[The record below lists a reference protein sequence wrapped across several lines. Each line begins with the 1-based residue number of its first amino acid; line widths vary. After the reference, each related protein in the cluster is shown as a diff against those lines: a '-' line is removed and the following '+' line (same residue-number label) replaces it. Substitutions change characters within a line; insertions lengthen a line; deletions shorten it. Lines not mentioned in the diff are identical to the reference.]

1 MFTTPIFLF
10 LFLPVLLA
18 LHAAAPGRARNAL
31 LLGASLLFYAWG
43 EGAFTLVMLFSIAVN
58 HRFGL
63 WLGEPDQR
71 YHRAL
76 LAIALVVNLG
86 LLGLFKYAGF
96 IGANLALLGLPIT
109 VEPVH
114 MPIGISFFT
123 FHAISYLI
131 DIHRGKA
138 QARRSMIDF
147 ALYIALFPQLVA
159 GPIVRYHQL
168 EHQLGRR
175 TVTLEGFA
183 AGVRRFIFG
192 LGKKMLIANA
202 VAGTANEIFKL
213 DPGSLTAGV
222 AWLGALAYTA
232 QIYFD
237 FSGYSD
243 MAIGLAAMFGFRFPE
258 NFDYPYIARSMTGF
272 WRRWHITLSSWF
284 RDYLYIPLGGNRRG
298 RAREARNLVLVF
310 FLCGLWHGASWTFV
324 VWGLYHGGFLVLE
337 RGLRDRPWLRAV
349 RPLGHVYALL
359 AIVVGW
365 VIFRAPDLPRAL
377 GMLRAMAGLGAAR
390 ALALPALPG
399 LPGLHDRGVVLALLL
414 AAIFSCPVLPW
425 LAARRPLAFPRLGA
439 AAEVAGLFALLVAA
453 CTQVAAA
460 TYNPFIYYR
469 F

>member
-76 LAIALVVNLG
+76 LAIALAVNLG

-138 QARRSMIDF
+138 RARRSMIDF

-258 NFDYPYIARSMTGF
+258 NFDYPYIARSMTDF

-399 LPGLHDRGVVLALLL
+399 LYDRGVVLALLL

-439 AAEVAGLFALLVAA
+439 AAEVVGLFALLVAA